1 VLPTMTGHHEVRRW
15 KMPKRNQIMTLPSG
29 WKPFAITPSL
39 DGYGFDVVCRKWVR
53 DEKTTKEE
61 PST

>member
-1 VLPTMTGHHEVRRW
+1 MTGHHEVRVFELG
-15 KMPKRNQIMTLPSG
+15 KGITTLPSG
-29 WKPFAITPSL
+29 WKPFAVWNTYPYEGL
-39 DGYGFDVVCRKWVR
+39 AVVCRKWVR